1 MRSPASF
8 QDSVPCRIATGAT
21 NLQSPE
27 HGFNAVNRGVYISD
41 NLALLRSI
49 NDECIEVS
57 YYE

>member
-1 MRSPASF
+1 MSSSASF

-21 NLQSPE
+21 NLQTTE

-49 NDECIEVS
+49 NDECIKVS
-57 YYE
+57 CYE